1 MAKLTVQLAVQ
12 DVSEPELDCVEQKAG
27 AKCTVRVSKHHCT
40 QTFRGVRHPHGL
52 FLFGVI

>member
-1 MAKLTVQLAVQ
+1 VAKLTVQLAVQ